1 VRVFCVECFFV
12 GSTYVNELLISGI
25 FYMAVLL
32 PHLCWV

>member
-1 VRVFCVECFFV
+1 M
-12 GSTYVNELLISGI
+12 YMNELLISGI

>member
-1 VRVFCVECFFV
+1 VVIFLNAFFFV
-12 GSTYVNELLISGI
+12 RSMYVNELLISGI